1 MAIARYTLTQG
12 GADTLAATAMN
23 LFPLD
28 GKSGYEIRSI
38 EVYWKNAENAAP
50 ADWEVY
56 VAVQKTAL
64 GLTDRI
70 SDEDWIVGAAWAQQN
85 TAAAAV
91 ALQVEPY
98 RKEILIEPIVTVSQT
113 LNVVA
118 FSSGTAQANSFSI
131 IVHYDVIK
139 LSEIEYL
146 RLLAAGG

>member
-1 MAIARYTLTQG
+1 MAIARYLLTQG
-12 GADTLAATAMN
+12 GSDTLASAAMN

-28 GKSGYEIRSI
+28 GKSGYQINSL

-56 VAVQKTAL
+56 VAVQKSAI

-70 SDEDWIVGAAWAQQN
+70 GDEDWIVGASWAQQN
-85 TAAAAV
+85 TAGVAV
-91 ALQVEPY
+91 TLQIEPY
-98 RKEILIEPIVTVSQT
+98 KKEILIEPIVTVSQT

-118 FSSGTAQANSFSI
+118 FSSGTAQANSFSL